1 MMSTIYGDYE
11 LMHPTKEY
19 LVDEYVFKDGRKLT
33 TYIYADNTVVTQQ
46 FDSEGKSLVN
56 VINRD
61 IEILED
67 GKKVKVIN
75 E

>member
-1 MMSTIYGDYE
+1 MSTIYGDYE

-33 TYIYADNTVVTQQ
+33 TIIYADNTVVTQE
-46 FDSEGKSLVN
+46 FDSNGKSLVN

-67 GKKVKVIN
+67 DKKVRVIN

>member
-1 MMSTIYGDYE
+1 MSTIYGDYE

-33 TYIYADNTVVTQQ
+33 TIIYADNTVVTQE
-46 FDSEGKSLVN
+46 FDSNGKSLVN

-67 GKKVKVIN
+67 DKKS
-75 E
+75 